1 MEKVNYSMT
10 EAALHLNIRL
20 GRYTIG
26 RNVLMEHLRE
36 LKVLQTE
43 GSKNKPF
50 KEFYH
55 HRFFDVITVTKNN
68 RHWDKTVVTEKGIKW
83 LQVYYVATIKQKE
96 YEYWE
101 KYYPDDLAMLAEQ

>member
-10 EAALHLNIRL
+10 ELAVHLNITL

-43 GSKNKPF
+43 EAKNKPF
-50 KEFYH
+50 KEFYQH
-55 HRFFDVITVTKNN
+55 QFFDVITVTKNN
-68 RHWDKTVVTEKGIKW
+68 RHWNKTVVTEKGIKW
-83 LQVYYVATIKQKE
+83 LQSKYVGTIKERE
-96 YEYWE
+96 YQYW
-101 KYYPDDLAMLAEQ
+101 KDWYPDV